1 MQEPHDPITSQR
13 FPPHIWSQLQLNFN
27 LSFGGDIQIIAT
39 GLEVLVVQ
47 KQEKCLSWPLLAFFL
62 RIKNQ
67 SALNRQ
73 WLRNTDDS
81 TLGLSENV
89 IELAVAAALYP
100 STFFYVQIIA
110 LNGTALK
117 MGLFRRQSNR
127 ASVYLRGR
135 QGRGDHL

>member
-1 MQEPHDPITSQR
+1 MA
-13 FPPHIWSQLQLNFN
+13 FVGF
-27 LSFGGDIQIIAT
+27 
-39 GLEVLVVQ
+39 
-47 KQEKCLSWPLLAFFL
+47 FFL

-73 WLRNTDDS
+73 WLRNADDS

-110 LNGTALK
+110 LNCIEDGA
-117 MGLFRRQSNR
+117 FQE
-127 ASVYLRGR
+127 AI
-135 QGRGDHL
+135 Q